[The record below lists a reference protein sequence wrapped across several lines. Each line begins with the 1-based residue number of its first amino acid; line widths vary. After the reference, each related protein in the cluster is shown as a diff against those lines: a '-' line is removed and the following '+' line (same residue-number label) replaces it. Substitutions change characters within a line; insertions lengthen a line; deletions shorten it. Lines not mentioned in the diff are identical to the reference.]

1 MNLSKREMKALIG
14 DGIQYRSQNMWTH
27 STTIP
32 ENLKEEKIM
41 NNESKEIIDLGRQH
55 GQQDMAVEAISNG
68 ESLSEFRTA
77 LLSKVANDTPLSLA
91 RDVEMNVEGFDLA
104 KAFRQHV
111 EGKQIDGLEGEF
123 QQECE
128 RNRPLTR
135 TNSFYMPSTRAL
147 GSSAPLSSMNVQD
160 VVRSGQ
166 QDNLW
171 EALGLSMYNI
181 ADGRARVPSETDLA
195 VASTIDFDGSN
206 AASDVAPTYASVD
219 LVPSSVTAFC
229 SVSRNLINRQS
240 VNVEQVLGESLRRSL
255 GLELENQIFGGNGSH
270 PNFQGILNASVNQ
283 ETYSSAPDFA
293 DIRNAIQHVMDD
305 GYSTNNAKFVVTPA
319 FFNSLQ
325 AISKDSGSGAF
336 LLEPTFDPARPF
348 VRGQMCG
355 YDVMVSSKISAGHM
369 VYGDFSKYALAMFS
383 GMEILVDENYEFN
396 KQNYGVMAILD
407 SAGAVL
413 QPKAFTEILS
423 A

>member
-1 MNLSKREMKALIG
+1 MKFEIEKKEFERAEGIMALAKA
-14 DGIQYRSQNMWTH
+14 H
-27 STTIP
+27 
-32 ENLKEEKIM
+32 
-41 NNESKEIIDLGRQH
+41 NNEDFGASAVASKMPLE
-55 GQQDMAVEAISNG
+55 N
-68 ESLSEFRTA
+68 FRTA

-91 RDVEMNVEGFDLA
+91 RNEMNVEGFDLA

-111 EGKQIDGLEGEF
+111 EGKEIDGKEGEF
-123 QQECE
+123 QQECI

-135 TNSFYMPSTRAL
+135 TNSFYIPSTRAL
-147 GSSAPLSSMNVQD
+147 GSSAPLSSLNVQD

-181 ADGRARVPSETDLA
+181 ADGRARIPSETDLA
-195 VASTIDFDGSN
+195 AAQTIDFDGSN
-206 AASDVAPTYASVD
+206 AATDVAPTYAAVD

-305 GYSTNNAKFVVTPA
+305 GYSTNNAKFVVTPT

-336 LLEPTFDPARPF
+336 LLEPMHDPARPF
-348 VRGQMCG
+348 VRGSMCG

-369 VYGDFSKYALAMFS
+369 VFGDFSKYALAMFS